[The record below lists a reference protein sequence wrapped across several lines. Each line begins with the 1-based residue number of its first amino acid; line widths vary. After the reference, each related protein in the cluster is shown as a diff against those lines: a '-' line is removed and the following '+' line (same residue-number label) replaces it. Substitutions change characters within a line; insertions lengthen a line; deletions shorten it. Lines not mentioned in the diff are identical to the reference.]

1 VRIVRA
7 PSGTVLLDRSG
18 RLPGRG
24 AYLCADGACW
34 RLAVRRS
41 AIERALG
48 VSLPSDLQ
56 ALLEHD
62 SDPASLI
69 GGPHGA

>member
-1 VRIVRA
+1 VRIVRT
-7 PSGTVLLDRSG
+7 PSGEVVPDRSG

-48 VSLPSDLQ
+48 VPLPPDLLE
-56 ALLEHD
+56 LLEHD
-62 SDPASLI
+62 SDPASLT